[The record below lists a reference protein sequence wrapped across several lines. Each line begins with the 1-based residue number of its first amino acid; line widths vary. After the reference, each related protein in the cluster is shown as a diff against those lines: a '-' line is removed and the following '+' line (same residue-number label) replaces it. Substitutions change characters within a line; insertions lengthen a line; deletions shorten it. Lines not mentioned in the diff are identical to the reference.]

1 MNLFET
7 FTQSLADENNID
19 TTTAQKITNWL
30 ESEGVL
36 DHEIM
41 KETYLHD

>member
-7 FTQSLADENNID
+7 FTQSLADENKID
-19 TTTAQKITNWL
+19 HRTANMIVKWL